1 MGAPELPEAQYPW
14 NSATHEKHRIS
25 GDIVEYRVKT
35 SRLPELHLG
44 DTERGARDIQ
54 NAIWCSY
61 GHLIYREKIIKCI
74 CIYVRVNLVGLAMLY
89 SQHRSYSREDL

>member
-1 MGAPELPEAQYPW
+1 MELGDPRVWEFKCPTVTRGLF
-14 NSATHEKHRIS
+14 SFIHEKHRIS

-44 DTERGARDIQ
+44 DTERGTRDIQ

-61 GHLIYREKIIKCI
+61 GHLIYREKIIKCVRRGVTSLIGRSGPVDI
-74 CIYVRVNLVGLAMLY
+74 CK
-89 SQHRSYSREDL
+89 

>member
-35 SRLPELHLG
+35 GRLPELHLG
-44 DTERGARDIQ
+44 DTERGTRGIQ
-54 NAIWCSY
+54 NVI
-61 GHLIYREKIIKCI
+61 
-74 CIYVRVNLVGLAMLY
+74 
-89 SQHRSYSREDL
+89 